1 MGTVANTADGIDI
14 QKWSDFPEDGIEFD
28 WTRLINH
35 TLCPFQWSCSHS
47 DYNIKPNIDRRI
59 KSSNVP
65 KSVLPILSM
74 KLIRVFDSGSIT
86 ED

>member
-35 TLCPFQWSCSHS
+35 
-47 DYNIKPNIDRRI
+47 I
-59 KSSNVP
+59 VP
-65 KSVLPILSM
+65 VSM
-74 KLIRVFDSGSIT
+74 KLFAFRL
-86 ED
+86 